1 MAKKILAIICG
12 KPNGETARAARVA
25 LLAAQ
30 EKGCEVE
37 LVNLMQ
43 LKILP
48 CTGCNTCG
56 AALRSPDKVM
66 PCPLNGRDDMA
77 WLDEQILSA
86 DAILLG
92 APMYEES
99 VPGPF
104 KTMTDRFGP
113 SHDVTFQQKLY
124 DARVAMGIDP
134 QIDPRFFKK
143 RPFAFFGLGGSE
155 WQYLG
160 YSTGGIP
167 AIPMGFVPVDR
178 EEFLWNRN
186 LLADESR
193 VARMKQMGEHLAA
206 MAQIEDPEQ
215 WTYIGPKGVCPV
227 CHNDVV
233 QFNEDMTEATC
244 VLCGIIGQVGFEDGK
259 LQITFTEEA
268 RTHAHILDSGR
279 EIHFKDL
286 TSGHSPE
293 TFIKLKES
301 AEKGKELMKRL
312 PSTVPPK
319 KEA

>member
-1 MAKKILAIICG
+1 MAKVLGIITG
-12 KPNGETARAARVA
+12 KPNGETSRAARIA

-30 EKGCEVE
+30 EKGCEVQ
-37 LVNLMQ
+37 LINLRT
-43 LKILP
+43 LNIKNCI
-48 CTGCNTCG
+48 GCGNCG
-56 AALRSPDKVM
+56 AALRNPANYN
-66 PCPLNGRDDMA
+66 PCPLTGNDDMD

-92 APMYEES
+92 APMFEES
-99 VPGPF
+99 VPGEY

-113 SHDVTFQQKLY
+113 SHDVTFQKKLY

-134 QIDPRFFKK
+134 KIDPRFFKK
-143 RPFAFFGLGGSE
+143 RPFAFFGVGGSE

-167 AIPMGFVPVDR
+167 AVPMGFVPVDR

-186 LLADESR
+186 LLSDESR

-215 WTYIGPKGVCPV
+215 WTYIGPEGVCPV

-244 VLCGIIGQVGFEDGK
+244 VLCGIIGQVSAQDGK
-259 LQITFTEEA
+259 IAITFSEEA
-268 RTHAHILDSGR
+268 RTHSHILDSGR

-286 TSGHSPE
+286 TSGHTPE
-293 TFIKLKES
+293 FAAKRQE
-301 AEKGKELMKRL
+301 AQEKSKALVEAL
-312 PSTVPPK
+312 PFSKPPK
-319 KEA
+319 K